1 MNALAGFRCLPWR
14 TGIWAELRIQG
25 ANFMKIQDKMIQQ
38 HTWRGTIWR
47 KKIYWRL
54 AQIPI
59 LNLKIFFENF
69 IHVGNEIQSYP
80 PISHLQLLQTEWH
93 PSLSSW
99 PFPFLF
105 NNLLSQ
111 FSFLYV
117 HECGPSTGAWQT
129 CQWPYPQRRMIY
141 QPLPH
146 SPSSSSS
153 VRDESLWAS
162 PHLCWNC
169 NWLNLLLV
177 LPFYNWKNGDSTE
190 RNFSQITQP
199 IWSWSQ
205 DKGRGVGCRVPQPHS
220 TLTGRCFTFGR
231 EMGSVSMSLELQQE
245 LQSAIAVETRLNT
258 TVIKTG

>member
-1 MNALAGFRCLPWR
+1 
-14 TGIWAELRIQG
+14 
-25 ANFMKIQDKMIQQ
+25 MIQQ
-38 HTWRGTIWR
+38 HTSRGTIWR
-47 KKIYWRL
+47 KKYWRL

-80 PISHLQLLQTEWH
+80 PISHLQLLQTERH

-162 PHLCWNC
+162 CHLCWSC

-177 LPFYNWKNGDSTE
+177 LPFYNWKKWRQHREELPPDHTANMELKSGQGS
-190 RNFSQITQP
+190 
-199 IWSWSQ
+199 WSW
-205 DKGRGVGCRVPQPHS
+205 
-220 TLTGRCFTFGR
+220 
-231 EMGSVSMSLELQQE
+231 
-245 LQSAIAVETRLNT
+245 LQSSTASLHPHREVLYFWQRDGKCVYVLGTAARVTECHSCGNKTNM

>member
-1 MNALAGFRCLPWR
+1 
-14 TGIWAELRIQG
+14 
-25 ANFMKIQDKMIQQ
+25 MKIQDKMIQQ
-38 HTWRGTIWR
+38 HTSHGTIWR

-80 PISHLQLLQTEWH
+80 PISHLQLLQAERH

-117 HECGPSTGAWQT
+117 HECGPSTGAWQP
-129 CQWPYPQRRMIY
+129 CRWPYPKRRMIY

-162 PHLCWNC
+162 PHLTVTGLISCWSCHFTTGKMETAQRGTSPRSHSQYGAEVRTRVVELVAEFHSLTPPSRGGALLLAERWEVCLCPWNC
-169 NWLNLLLV
+169 SKS
-177 LPFYNWKNGDSTE
+177 Y
-190 RNFSQITQP
+190 
-199 IWSWSQ
+199 
-205 DKGRGVGCRVPQPHS
+205 RVP
-220 TLTGRCFTFGR
+220 
-231 EMGSVSMSLELQQE
+231 
-245 LQSAIAVETRLNT
+245 
-258 TVIKTG
+258 